1 MPFYAIYYHMVWS
14 TKYRQKTIST
24 AIESSVIASIQA
36 KSEKLNSPVHAIN
49 TAYDHIH
56 IAVSIA
62 PAIAVA
68 EWVRNTKAFSSYL
81 INREFTNL
89 ENGFYWQTS
98 YGVKTFG
105 LKALPYVADYIV
117 KQKEHHANNSLDD
130 YLEDIP
136 ED

>member
-14 TKYRQKTIST
+14 TKHRQKTISP
-24 AIESSVIASIQA
+24 AIESSVIASIKA
-36 KSEKLNSPVHAIN
+36 KSEKINCPIHAIN
-49 TAYDHIH
+49 SAYDHIH

-68 EWVRNTKAFSSYL
+68 EWVRQTKAFSSHI

-89 ENGFYWQTS
+89 ENSFYWQSS
-98 YGVKTFG
+98 YGAKTFG
-105 LKALPYVADYIV
+105 MKALSYVANYIA
-117 KQKEHHANNSLDD
+117 KQKEHHANNNLDD